1 MITTRFEFDTRSWN
15 RGRAQLQAI
24 RERAQNARPAW
35 EAFLDWFAYGNRRQ
49 FGTRGARWRTP
60 WRELK
65 PATVAQKRSLGYT
78 TDILIRE
85 GTLMR
90 SVADRP
96 LNIERVGPHDMEAGT
111 ALKYAKYHHFGAPRA
126 RIPKRPLWSEK
137 QIREE
142 GAATSAVRS
151 WIIDGD
157 ARVTA
162 RTPR

>member
-1 MITTRFEFDTRSWN
+1 MKISFIFDEDARE
-15 RGRAQLQAI
+15 QLQAM
-24 RERAQNARPAW
+24 RARAQNVRPAW
-35 EAFLDWFAYGNRRQ
+35 ESFLDWFAAGNRQQ
-49 FGTRGARWRTP
+49 FGSRGRRWGTP

-65 PATVAQKRSLGYT
+65 PATVAAKRSLGYT
-78 TDILIRE
+78 TDILVRDS
-85 GTLMR
+85 TLLR

-111 ALKYAKYHHFGAPRA
+111 AIRYARYHHFGAPRA
-126 RIPKRPLWSEK
+126 RVPKRPLWSEK
-137 QIREE
+137 QIKNE

-151 WIIDGD
+151 WIVDGR